1 MFAYLE
7 QFDIPEEKFHPL
19 YADGASFIIG
29 QEQDGFPYGGRFD
42 WNQGFSGKITQMEI
56 WNTILT
62 SQEISEIAFCLKS
75 SVKPQKR
82 VVTWSTEAW
91 TSIKMEPLKEIPL
104 EDICKEN
111 PLVDQFIW
119 PDKLNFVTLSY
130 YCEIVGGNF
139 FFYYHQIINIIYNYL
154 Q

>member
-1 MFAYLE
+1 
-7 QFDIPEEKFHPL
+7 
-19 YADGASFIIG
+19 
-29 QEQDGFPYGGRFD
+29 
-42 WNQGFSGKITQMEI
+42 MEI

-75 SVKPQKR
+75 SVKAQKR

-91 TSIKMEPLKEIPL
+91 TSTKMEPLKEIPL

-130 YCEIVGGNF
+130 YCEIVGGDF
-139 FFYYHQIINIIYNYL
+139 FRLSSNYEYL
-154 Q
+154 